1 MVSPTD
7 SVGLG
12 AIYEYALARE
22 RAGEPDEAD
31 LLWRLAYARGE
42 EGAALDAAV
51 DRINETTFAEGRRI
65 FLCDGMLSPR
75 EIESASDAREVLSQR
90 LGSRFTLPDLVEL
103 FDIGSPMVRLK
114 GLNVVRSSLEDFGG
128 DVSLGGEY
136 EIAAPMSASM
146 HGALIRY
153 MIYMSV
159 DEDGVKIKPWDIEI
173 QSDLRR
179 LGMGARLIL
188 SLALFARRHGCVGG
202 RGEAYDEGCVA
213 WPKLGARISS
223 EGIDEAIQSL
233 SRISVEV
240 EVREVLDRFLQD
252 TPRRIER
259 LMQTGGELNELAGN
273 GLLGAYQRARTE
285 VRLFN
290 PFMPQPPIAVET
302 MPLMGAST
310 VFPRLLRT

>member
-22 RAGEPDEAD
+22 RAGEHDEAD

-42 EGAALDAAV
+42 DGAELDAAV

-75 EIESASDAREVLSQR
+75 EIESASDVREVLSQG

-103 FDIGSPMVRLK
+103 FDIGEPAVRLK
-114 GLNVVRSSLEDFGG
+114 SLLIDRSSLDNSAG
-128 DVSLGGEY
+128 DVSFGGEY
-136 EIAAPMSASM
+136 EVAATMSASAHDAM
-146 HGALIRY
+146 IRY
-153 MIYMSV
+153 VIDLSV
-159 DEDGVKIKPWDIEI
+159 DEDGVRIRRRDIEI
-173 QSDLRR
+173 EPGLRR
-179 LGMGARLIL
+179 LGMGARSLL
-188 SLALFARRHGCVGG
+188 SLALFGRRHGCTGW

-240 EVREVLDRFLQD
+240 EVREVLDRFLRD
-252 TPRRIER
+252 TPRRIDR

-285 VRLFN
+285 VRLLN

-302 MPLMGAST
+302 MALMGAST